1 MSEILQN
8 CSECN
13 LGKWEDIE
21 ELGVYTGE
29 IKEVFEE
36 GRKKEVINREEVLE
50 KLIKFQKEF
59 KDENFVAISPIWPEI
74 SGVSRINNCWFGGRY
89 SYPILAYREE

>member
-29 IKEVFEE
+29 IREVFEE

-50 KLIKFQKEF
+50 KIIEFQKEF
-59 KDENFVAISPIWPEI
+59 KDENFVANSPIWPEI
-74 SGVSRINNCWFGGRY
+74 SGISRANNCWFGGRY
-89 SYPILAYREE
+89 SYPIFAYRKE